1 MMVQD
6 VMTREV
12 ITVSATEPLKHVATL
27 LLERRVSGV
36 PVVDQNGRLLG
47 VVSEGDLLFKEQ
59 GERRRHA
66 LGFSRREKE
75 TSTKRAATTAGE
87 AMTSP
92 ALTIQPSASVTDA
105 AALMLERAVN
115 RLPVIEDDAIVGI
128 VTRADLIRAFARRDA
143 EIEREVEEDVLL
155 KTFSILPENV
165 QVSVLNGEVTLRG
178 EVENDGVR
186 DTLLSYLRAVPGIVT
201 VHSTLKVRDDSHVPA
216 NEPRP

>member
-1 MMVQD
+1 MNVQD

-12 ITVSATEPLKHVATL
+12 ITVPASEPLKHVATL

-36 PVVDQNGRLLG
+36 PVVGADGRLLG

-59 GERRRHA
+59 GEGPRRGLRFFRPA
-66 LGFSRREKE
+66 RVSRL
-75 TSTKRAATTAGE
+75 KRAATTAGE

-92 ALTIQPSASVTDA
+92 ALTIQPTASVTDA
-105 AALMLERAVN
+105 AVLMLERAVN
-115 RLPVIEDDAIVGI
+115 RLPVLENDAIVGI

-178 EVENDGVR
+178 EVENDSVR
-186 DTLLSYLRAVPGIVT
+186 DTLLSYLRAVPGIVA